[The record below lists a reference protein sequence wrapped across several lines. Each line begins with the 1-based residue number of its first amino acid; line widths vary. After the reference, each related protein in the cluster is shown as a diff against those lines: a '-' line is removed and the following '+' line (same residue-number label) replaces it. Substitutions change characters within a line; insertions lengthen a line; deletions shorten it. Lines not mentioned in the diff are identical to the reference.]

1 MVWIA
6 ILAAVFLILYIA
18 SGQYLREYFR
28 ADSGRGEAISGR
40 TQGPTASTMEPASV
54 CSDSDCQTS
63 FTQQGEVQMLAPP
76 EMPYVSTPIES
87 VDDYEYNLVFQN
99 EGNRE
104 IGKRQISNAMFRYPL
119 DWSVQPPSSAVFQ
132 QGLEAFENQQRTEA
146 DPNRPPVDLSQ
157 FDSISGK
164 DMVPPNL
171 DALDAD
177 EKKILAMYSPEPI
190 EGESEEEK
198 CRKDT
203 PFDQAQKLV
212 KKIYDKRGE
221 VAVLEPSRQG
231 QNVWE
236 ITEVF
241 KKDEPIVWEDEVP
254 EPSRAE
260 VRGEQRIEVPRAV
273 NDLAAGL
280 DPFFEPRSTTRMN
293 KNDYT
298 KWTPGLERMFA
309 PTYAQPNWY

>member
-1 MVWIA
+1 MLWIT
-6 ILAAVFLILYIA
+6 ILAAAILIMYIA

-28 ADSGRGEAISGR
+28 GGGGGGEAISGH
-40 TQGPTASTMEPASV
+40 TQGPAASTLEPAAI
-54 CSDSDCQTS
+54 CSGPDCVTS
-63 FTQQGEVQMLAPP
+63 FTQQGDIQMLAPP
-76 EMPYVSTPIES
+76 DMPYAATGIES
-87 VDDYEYNLVFQN
+87 LDDYEYNLVFQN

-104 IGKRQISNAMFRYPL
+104 IGKRQISDAMFRYPL

-132 QGLEAFENQQRTEA
+132 QGMEAFENQQRADA
-146 DPNRPPVDLSQ
+146 DPNRTPMDLSQ
-157 FDSISGK
+157 FKSISGQ

-177 EKKILAMYSPEPI
+177 EKKILAMYSPDPI
-190 EGESEEEK
+190 EGETEEK
-198 CRKDT
+198 CHKDT
-203 PFDQAQKLV
+203 PFEKAQKLV

-231 QNVWE
+231 QNVYE

-241 KKDEPIVWEDEVP
+241 KRNEPIVWEDEVP

-260 VRGEQRIEVPRAV
+260 MRGEQRIEVPRTV

-280 DPFFEPRSTTRMN
+280 DPFFEARPTTRMS

-309 PTYAQPNWY
+309 PTYPQTNWY